1 MRFFISP
8 DIRRNPFLRQIVLWS
23 LVYAFLVWVSDW
35 PFYAK
40 IGFSYHSIIEY
51 YRGSEAAFRAPKSFF
66 GLLEETHFHAF
77 AMMVFL
83 MTLNHLLLF
92 TGAPRWV
99 KAGAIHVSFGSALAD
114 MASGWLIRFVHP
126 GFALLKMGAFLALQG
141 SLLVILILLWVYA
154 WRVETTDGQVGRQMG
169 R

>member
-1 MRFFISP
+1 MRFFISQ
-8 DIRRNPFLRQIVLWS
+8 DIRKNQLLRHIVLWS
-23 LVYAFLVWVSDW
+23 LVYVFVFWVSDW

-40 IGFSYHSIIEY
+40 IGFSYRAIVEY
-51 YRGSEAAFRAPKSFF
+51 YRGSEEAFRTPKSFF
-66 GLLEETHFHAF
+66 SLLEETHFHAF

-99 KAGAIHVSFGSALAD
+99 KAVVIHVSFGSALAD

-126 GFALLKMGAFLALQG
+126 GFALLKMAAFLTLQG
-141 SLLVILILLWVYA
+141 TLLVLWVLLWAYT
-154 WRVETTDGQVGRQMG
+154 WRVEEGTADRA
-169 R
+169 

>member
-8 DIRRNPFLRQIVLWS
+8 DIRKNQLLRQVVLWS
-23 LVYAFLVWVSDW
+23 LVYAFVFWVSDW

-40 IGFSYHSIIEY
+40 IGFSYPAIVEY

-126 GFALLKMGAFLALQG
+126 GFALLKMGSFLALQG
-141 SLLVILILLWVYA
+141 SLLVILVVLWVYA
-154 WRVETTDGQVGRQMG
+154 WRVEGERETGR
-169 R
+169 